1 MTGKD
6 RMVADLKAQHEA
18 NRKAYEDK
26 RRKAR
31 IESKEPI
38 VDPAFFAHLE
48 NNRRAEPTAPQ
59 ADRDVQK
66 SAPQTPPAHTQAPAR
81 QTLPEKRSSPRTQPE
96 RTKQAPKKAPRRPEQ
111 GRRVSAEQ
119 ARAAEA
125 RRAAAL
131 EKRKKEQ
138 AARKEEKKKALLAR
152 GQAVMGYFGAFICIL
167 FIICGIALSVFLLGL
182 TSHDE
187 AEPLPDKITYYT
199 GEDKVTLPYSSVYI
213 GGKYFVNLSDIASRA
228 QIYISGDSGNMI
240 FSTPSGEKLTFDT
253 DSADVLVN
261 GVGVRMEAPCF
272 LRDGSLWVSAEF
284 VDRYISGISVSVSED
299 KKTLTVQIGEN
310 CSFLLKNESP
320 LEMPE
325 VETLPPSAVI
335 LPTDTPKYKFTCDL
349 SSYYKYMDPSDRDA
363 FLVLINSA
371 HPVDATHVPQDLTN
385 VINVKKGK
393 STMMSLYAEKALE
406 ALFVEMYAAG
416 YTDVVVTM
424 AYRAYEAQ
432 EKQFNIYVYNE
443 RYYYRTHYESSGK
456 WFSDA
461 AYKVLGESYLKENYI
476 SKGKTALT
484 KEDAERVV
492 RSYSASPGTGDHQT
506 GFACDM
512 HNLSTAS
519 AKFANEEAYTWLLEN
534 AHKFGFILRYPE
546 NKEKI
551 TGIGFEPYHWR
562 FVGQYHAAVMREN
575 GLCLEEYVALLEE

>member
-18 NRKAYEDK
+18 SRKAYEDK
-26 RRKAR
+26 QRKAR

-48 NNRRAEPTAPQ
+48 NNRRAEPAAPQ
-59 ADRDVQK
+59 AESGVPK
-66 SAPQTPPAHTQAPAR
+66 STPAARQTPPEKHSAPM
-81 QTLPEKRSSPRTQPE
+81 PSGE
-96 RTKQAPKKAPRRPEQ
+96 RTRQAPKKAPRRAEQ
-111 GRRVSAEQ
+111 GRSVSAEQ
-119 ARAAEA
+119 ARAAAA
-125 RRAAAL
+125 RRAAAQ
-131 EKRKKEQ
+131 EKRRQEED
-138 AARKEEKKKALLAR
+138 ARKEEKKKALLAR
-152 GQAVMGYFGAFICIL
+152 RQAVMGYFGAFICIL
-167 FIICGIALSVFLLGL
+167 FIICGIALSVFLLEL
-182 TSHDE
+182 TSHDKT
-187 AEPLPDKITYYT
+187 EPLPDKITYYT
-199 GEDKVTLPYSSVYI
+199 GENKVTLPYSSVYVD
-213 GGKYFVNLSDIASRA
+213 GKYFVDLSGIASYA
-228 QIYISGDSGNMI
+228 GIYISGDSDNMI
-240 FSTPSGEKLTFDT
+240 FSTPSGEKLAFDT

-261 GVGVRMEAPCF
+261 GVSISMDAPCF
-272 LRDGSLWVSAEF
+272 LRDGSLWVSAVF
-284 VDRYISGISVSVSED
+284 ADRYISGVSVSVSED
-299 KKTLTVQIGEN
+299 KKTLTVAIEEN

-320 LEMPE
+320 LEMPK
-325 VETLPPSAVI
+325 VEALPPSAVI
-335 LPTDTPKYKFTCDL
+335 LPTDTPKYNFTCDL

-363 FLVLINSA
+363 FLVLINSS

-385 VINVKKGK
+385 VLNVKKGK

-443 RYYYRTHYESSGK
+443 RYYYRTNYETNGK

-461 AYKVLGESYLKENYI
+461 AYKVLGERYIKENYI
-476 SKGKTALT
+476 SKGKTVMT

-492 RSYSASPGTGDHQT
+492 RSYSAAPGTGDHQT

-512 HNLSTAS
+512 HNLSTTS
-519 AKFANEEAYTWLLEN
+519 AKFANEEAYAWLLEN

-562 FVGQYHAAVMREN
+562 FVGQYHAAVMHEN
-575 GLCLEEYVALLEE
+575 GLCLEEYVAMLEE